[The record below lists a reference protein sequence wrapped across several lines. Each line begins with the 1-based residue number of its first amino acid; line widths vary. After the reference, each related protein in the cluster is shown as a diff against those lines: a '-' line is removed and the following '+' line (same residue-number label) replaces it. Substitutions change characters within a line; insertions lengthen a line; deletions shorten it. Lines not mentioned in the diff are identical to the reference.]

1 MKSPNDDL
9 DLATELRALRPT
21 PRLEFTAELDARAA
35 AGFPQHRRGGAV
47 VGHASTAARRAA
59 NRFRIAPQRLLAP
72 AGGVAIASIL
82 VATVIVLNSDQANV
96 NSGPSGSE
104 RLSNSGS
111 STGRAGVEATNAPRG
126 HGSVLYSDEPPVL
139 PGHKDTAAP
148 AASSASGEAAESL
161 STGTSR
167 PGTGPYA
174 SHTDRRAIERSAE
187 MTLATDPADVR
198 HAAGKVFESVHAYDG
213 IVLESSIEDGGEGEA
228 GASFELLIPSGKLG
242 DALASFSSIAEV
254 RSRHEAT
261 ADVTAKTVGLGERL
275 QDGRATVEGLLAQLA
290 AADTDAERA
299 AAEAELR
306 SERLRVAAL
315 RSRLADLQRRANLS
329 QVSLKI
335 ETGEAGTPAPDENGS
350 WGIGDALADAGQI
363 LEVAAGVTLVGLAIL
378 SPIVLLCLLA
388 WLSRRTA
395 VRRSRER
402 ALG

>member
-21 PRLEFTAELDARAA
+21 PRPEFTAQLDARATE
-35 AGFPQHRRGGAV
+35 GFP
-47 VGHASTAARRAA
+47 RRAGGGDHLLDRFSA
-59 NRFRIAPQRLLAP
+59 TSGRFRNRLRIAPRRLLAP
-72 AGGVAIASIL
+72 AGGVALASLL
-82 VATVIVLNSDQANV
+82 VATAVVIGTEGGT
-96 NSGPSGSE
+96 SGPISNIDSSGRE
-104 RLSNSGS
+104 GS
-111 STGRAGVEATNAPRG
+111 SVNATPREFFDSAEEPIDPSAGGVPSATGKSAAEDRAASGT
-126 HGSVLYSDEPPVL
+126 VL
-139 PGHKDTAAP
+139 PPEELAP
-148 AASSASGEAAESL
+148 GD
-161 STGTSR
+161 
-167 PGTGPYA
+167 TGPYA
-174 SHTDRRAIERSAE
+174 SHTDRRAVERSAE
-187 MTLATDPADVR
+187 MILATDPADVR
-198 HAAGKVFESVHAYDG
+198 RAAGKVFESVHAYDG

-275 QDGRATVEGLLAQLA
+275 QDGRATVESLLAQLA
-290 AADTDAERA
+290 AADSNAERA

-335 ETGEAGTPAPDENGS
+335 ETGEAGAPAPDENGS
-350 WGIGDALADAGQI
+350 WGIGDALGDAGQI
-363 LEVAAGVTLVGLAIL
+363 LEVAAGVTLIGLAIL
-378 SPIVLLCLLA
+378 SPLALLGLLV

-395 VRRSRER
+395 VRRGRER

>member
-1 MKSPNDDL
+1 MKSPDDDL

-21 PRLEFTAELDARAA
+21 PRPEFTAELDARAA
-35 AGFPQHRRGGAV
+35 EGFPRRQGRGDGV
-47 VGHASTAARRAA
+47 RG
-59 NRFRIAPQRLLAP
+59 RIATASNRIADRLRISPRRLLAP
-72 AGGVAIASIL
+72 AGGLA
-82 VATVIVLNSDQANV
+82 VATVIAATVVVV
-96 NSGPSGSE
+96 NTDG
-104 RLSNSGS
+104 GS
-111 STGRAGVEATNAPRG
+111 STPVPSLDRAGGNADSGTGSTLSNLEPFSAPSSAPIAKAGSAASREAGASG
-126 HGSVLYSDEPPVL
+126 AEPHL
-139 PGHKDTAAP
+139 DTASPQAP
-148 AASSASGEAAESL
+148 Q
-161 STGTSR
+161 
-167 PGTGPYA
+167 TGPYA
-174 SHTDRRAIERSAE
+174 SNTDQRAVERSAE

-198 HAAGKVFESVHAYDG
+198 RAAGKVFESVHAYDG

-275 QDGRATVEGLLAQLA
+275 QDGRATVESLLAQLA
-290 AADTDAERA
+290 AADSDAERA

-335 ETGEAGTPAPDENGS
+335 ETGEAGAPTTDDNGS

-363 LEVAAGVTLVGLAIL
+363 LEVAAGVTLIGLAIL
-378 SPIVLLCLLA
+378 SPIALLCLLA
-388 WLSRRTA
+388 WLSRRAA
-395 VRRSRER
+395 VRRGRER